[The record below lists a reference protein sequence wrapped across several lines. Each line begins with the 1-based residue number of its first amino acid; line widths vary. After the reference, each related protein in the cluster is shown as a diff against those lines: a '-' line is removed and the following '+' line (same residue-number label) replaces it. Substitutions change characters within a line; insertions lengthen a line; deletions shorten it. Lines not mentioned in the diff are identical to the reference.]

1 VRLDFRRS
9 GSVQR
14 RDGRRISAP
23 PPPPPLPQL
32 VARTAP
38 AAIWSLILAVLSFT
52 CGWLFTAIPAVIC
65 GHIARSKIRKSGG
78 ALGGKG
84 IAAAGLISGYIALV
98 LGMGVPLLVSIIQ
111 SDRERLHRLAT
122 ERKEIASDDGKIKVT
137 VTGTWTKL
145 TALYKQ
151 ASLQV
156 GNKSK
161 EMYLIVITEVKADLD
176 NFTLEKHHKLVRD
189 RMLRKMK
196 NASGTVPVP
205 LTIDGHPAL
214 QDELSGTEDNTN
226 VVFLHMT
233 VDDGDHFQQILAW
246 TLKSRWEP
254 IATRNNQNLS

>member
-1 VRLDFRRS
+1 L
-9 GSVQR
+9 
-14 RDGRRISAP
+14 
-23 PPPPPLPQL
+23 
-32 VARTAP
+32 
-38 AAIWSLILAVLSFT
+38 
-52 CGWLFTAIPAVIC
+52 
-65 GHIARSKIRKSGG
+65 
-78 ALGGKG
+78 
-84 IAAAGLISGYIALV
+84 GYIALM
-98 LGMGVPLLVSIIQ
+98 LGIMGIPLLVSMIQ

-151 ASLQV
+151 GSLQV

-176 NFTLEKHHKLVRD
+176 NFTLEIHHKLVRD

-226 VVFLHMT
+226 VVFLHTT